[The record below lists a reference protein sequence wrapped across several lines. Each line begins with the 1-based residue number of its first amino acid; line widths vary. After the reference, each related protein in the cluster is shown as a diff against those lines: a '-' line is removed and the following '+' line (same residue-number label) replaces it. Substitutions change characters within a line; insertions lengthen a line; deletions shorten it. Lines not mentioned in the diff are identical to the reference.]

1 MTEAVIHM
9 EHVAVQI
16 GKQEILHDISLNIES
31 GCIVSVIGPNGC
43 GKSTLLKVMSR
54 MLPGSTGNV
63 YIGGRDICSF
73 GRKELAREMAVLTQ
87 IHHIPDDVTVREL
100 VRMGRF
106 PYRTFY
112 TIASA
117 ADRIY
122 VEKAISA
129 VRLQHCADQLV
140 KTLSGGEQQRAW
152 LALTLA
158 QRPKILLLD
167 EPTTYLD
174 IRHQLHMMNVLRH
187 CKDKLH
193 LTIVIVLHDIN
204 QALQF
209 TDAVIVMKNGRII
222 QTGRPQEVITERV
235 VKEVFGVRAEMCRT
249 SEGKP
254 TILPV
259 GIYQTE
265 EQP

>member
-1 MTEAVIHM
+1 
-9 EHVAVQI
+9 
-16 GKQEILHDISLNIES
+16 
-31 GCIVSVIGPNGC
+31 
-43 GKSTLLKVMSR
+43 
-54 MLPGSTGNV
+54 
-63 YIGGRDICSF
+63 
-73 GRKELAREMAVLTQ
+73 
-87 IHHIPDDVTVREL
+87 
-100 VRMGRF
+100 
-106 PYRTFY
+106 
-112 TIASA
+112 
-117 ADRIY
+117 
-122 VEKAISA
+122 
-129 VRLQHCADQLV
+129 
-140 KTLSGGEQQRAW
+140 
-152 LALTLA
+152 
-158 QRPKILLLD
+158 
-167 EPTTYLD
+167 
-174 IRHQLHMMNVLRH
+174 MMNVLRH